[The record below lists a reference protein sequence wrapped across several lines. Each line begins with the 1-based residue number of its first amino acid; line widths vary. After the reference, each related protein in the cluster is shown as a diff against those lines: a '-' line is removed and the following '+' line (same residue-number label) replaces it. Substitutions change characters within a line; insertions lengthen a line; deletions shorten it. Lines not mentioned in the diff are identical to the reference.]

1 MLFVHSRC
9 EPNALGILY
18 LAGKIQIDDR
28 HGQYRAI
35 DIPSVITTE
44 DIRKT
49 HLEYCKNVWKIRKYF
64 KFSTNPRIHE
74 VGLDPNYGIPVNVKT
89 DAIQNSCSIP
99 GASRDSLLYHSVYT
113 GFGRLFSF
121 LSYGHL

>member
-49 HLEYCKNVWKIRKYF
+49 HLEYCK
-64 KFSTNPRIHE
+64 KFGKSE
-74 VGLDPNYGIPVNVKT
+74 
-89 DAIQNSCSIP
+89 SI
-99 GASRDSLLYHSVYT
+99 SNFQQTREYMKSD
-113 GFGRLFSF
+113 
-121 LSYGHL
+121 